1 MQKILSSAQ
10 DYLEAILELSENS
23 SNVKSVD
30 VAKKLDVSRASVNR
44 AVNVLKEQGYI
55 TQERYSD
62 IYLTEKGLAEARAVK
77 ETHSLLQ
84 KFLVDI
90 LGVSP
95 VTGETDACKIEHD
108 LSDETFACLKR
119 HVQAMRKPGE
129 SAN

>member
-77 ETHSLLQ
+77 ETHTLLQ

-95 VTGETDACKIEHD
+95 VTGKTDACKIEHC
-108 LSDETFACLKR
+108 LSDETREKLKIF
-119 HVQAMRKPGE
+119 VDSNYKK
-129 SAN
+129 

>member
-62 IYLTEKGLAEARAVK
+62 IYLTEKGLAGARAVK
-77 ETHSLLQ
+77 ETHTLLQ

-95 VTGETDACKIEHD
+95 VTGETK
-108 LSDETFACLKR
+108 SDR
-119 HVQAMRKPGE
+119 SHVVL
-129 SAN
+129 

>member
-62 IYLTEKGLAEARAVK
+62 IYLTNKGLAEARAVK

-95 VTGETDACKIEHD
+95 VTGETDACKIEHC
-108 LSDETFACLKR
+108 LSDETREKLKIF
-119 HVQAMRKPGE
+119 VDSNDKK
-129 SAN
+129 

>member
-62 IYLTEKGLAEARAVK
+62 IYLT
-77 ETHSLLQ
+77 
-84 KFLVDI
+84 
-90 LGVSP
+90 
-95 VTGETDACKIEHD
+95 
-108 LSDETFACLKR
+108 
-119 HVQAMRKPGE
+119 
-129 SAN
+129 

>member
-55 TQERYSD
+55 KISGGYSRRQPRDRRNRRLQNRTLPER
-62 IYLTEKGLAEARAVK
+62 
-77 ETHSLLQ
+77 
-84 KFLVDI
+84 
-90 LGVSP
+90 
-95 VTGETDACKIEHD
+95 
-108 LSDETFACLKR
+108 
-119 HVQAMRKPGE
+119 
-129 SAN
+129 

>member
-77 ETHSLLQ
+77 ETHTLLQ

-95 VTGETDACKIEHD
+95 VTGETHA
-108 LSDETFACLKR
+108 
-119 HVQAMRKPGE
+119 
-129 SAN
+129 